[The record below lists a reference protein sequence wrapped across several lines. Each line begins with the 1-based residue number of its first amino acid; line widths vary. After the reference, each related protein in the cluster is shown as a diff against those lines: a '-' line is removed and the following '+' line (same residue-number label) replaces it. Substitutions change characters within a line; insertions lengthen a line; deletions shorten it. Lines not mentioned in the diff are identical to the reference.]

1 MLKTWWIKIILKIIF
16 FRLPIK
22 YKTWKKLGL
31 FVHGQMNNPK
41 YSYGVFQHHFL
52 KVKKFLPDNFTLCEL
67 GSGDSISTALIAPC
81 FGSSKTYLIDNGN
94 FATRDISEYK
104 KLYDFLTKKGFNG
117 LVFDTSFDFNDIL
130 LNNNSYYLTK
140 GINDL
145 KKLETNSIDYVF
157 SQATLE
163 HIAFHDFI
171 ATQEQIHRILK
182 PSGIVSHNI
191 DLRDHLVGGLNNLRF
206 SERIWEFDLM
216 AKSGFYTNRIRY
228 SQMLNIFKKTGFNV
242 DAVIIETWDKLPIP
256 RSKLSHDFRN
266 LSEKDLC
273 ISVFDVLLKP
283 K

>member
-1 MLKTWWIKIILKIIF
+1 
-16 FRLPIK
+16 
-22 YKTWKKLGL
+22 
-31 FVHGQMNNPK
+31 MNNPK

-145 KKLETNSIDYVF
+145 KKLETNSIDFVF

-266 LSEKDLC
+266 LSDKDLC
-273 ISVFDVLLKP
+273 VSVFDVLLKP